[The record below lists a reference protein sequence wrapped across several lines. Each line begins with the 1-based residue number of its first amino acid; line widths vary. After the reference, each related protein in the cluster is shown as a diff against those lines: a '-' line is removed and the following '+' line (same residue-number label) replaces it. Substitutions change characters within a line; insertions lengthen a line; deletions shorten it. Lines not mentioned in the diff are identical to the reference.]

1 MALELL
7 HGIEVDTEDDELYDE
22 ACEEAAELLNSR
34 KVQDKNDVLNIFIK
48 LFGKE
53 MNGQNECAD
62 CRYYDECGIKGTR
75 HLKRYFDVVRF
86 PYPKNIKDMGD
97 MTSKEMYKI
106 KNNFNELQEVL

>member
-1 MALELL
+1 MMFNFTERIELL

-62 CRYYDECGIKGTR
+62 CRYYDECGRPERPIKC
-75 HLKRYFDVVRF
+75 
-86 PYPKNIKDMGD
+86 MGYEEAAVEQQD
-97 MTSKEMYKI
+97 LQRSKTHRTYKMCI
-106 KNNFNELQEVL
+106 